1 MRRNIA
7 LLTLIKLC
15 KWFMLYMPVVK
26 LYYAENQLDDFDL
39 FWLHAVYSGV
49 IFLVEIPSGYLADR
63 WGRVR
68 SIRIGLLFG
77 LAGFTA
83 YAFGTGV
90 WGFLVAEIAL
100 GVGEAFISGS
110 DSALLYDSLLQQNR
124 QDRYLQLE
132 GRITGMGNFAEAA
145 AGLTVT
151 LLAFSEIR
159 NYYVVQSV
167 LLGAAFILALG
178 LVEPVL
184 HSHRSEVNAQSILH
198 IVRHT
203 LWHNRT
209 LSRYVFFSSIVGFA
223 SLAMAWFAQIF
234 IYDAGVLYSYFGII
248 WAVLNGMVALGS
260 MNSHRIDRWWGN
272 RLCLY
277 YILAFLSGGYL
288 LAAYTIS
295 PVGIV
300 CLLVFYFVR
309 GTAHPI
315 LKDRINQH
323 THSQVRATVLS
334 VRSLIIRLLFAVL
347 GPLLGVLTERISL
360 SFALLLAGI
369 SILVSGTVVLF
380 LMHRSS
386 RSAASGKVVF

>member
-1 MRRNIA
+1 M
-7 LLTLIKLC
+7 
-15 KWFMLYMPVVK
+15 
-26 LYYAENQLDDFDL
+26 
-39 FWLHAVYSGV
+39 
-49 IFLVEIPSGYLADR
+49 
-63 WGRVR
+63 
-68 SIRIGLLFG
+68 
-77 LAGFTA
+77 
-83 YAFGTGV
+83 
-90 WGFLVAEIAL
+90 
-100 GVGEAFISGS
+100 
-110 DSALLYDSLLQQNR
+110 
-124 QDRYLQLE
+124 
-132 GRITGMGNFAEAA
+132 
-145 AGLTVT
+145 
-151 LLAFSEIR
+151 
-159 NYYVVQSV
+159 
-167 LLGAAFILALG
+167 
-178 LVEPVL
+178 
-184 HSHRSEVNAQSILH
+184 
-198 IVRHT
+198 
-203 LWHNRT
+203 
-209 LSRYVFFSSIVGFA
+209 
-223 SLAMAWFAQIF
+223 
-234 IYDAGVLYSYFGII
+234 LYSYFGII

-369 SILVSGTVVLF
+369 SILVFV
-380 LMHRSS
+380 
-386 RSAASGKVVF
+386 